1 MMKTKANAVTPPLTR
16 SDSENDND
24 RSELVA
30 TDSSSWAAVKFS
42 LIACCLFFTS
52 AKCVFGLLQTT
63 SFQHTDRRQ
72 LPEQRN
78 YEVILP
84 LFIVPVVILNY
95 VHYAT
100 LLHHRRNI
108 S

>member
-100 LLHHRRNI
+100 FMHHRRNI